1 MTENDSSAQCASS
14 DEGST
19 GNGEAKGQQVE
30 DSVDPVSKSVEHP
43 VNSLPMSCRRVK
55 LYEIGSSTES
65 WVDKGTGFCHFEG
78 DKDSDNP
85 KLVVDIE
92 YDGIKSVVSTY
103 IRDNSDYSSQND
115 SIIIWH
121 EGNDTRLYR
130 ALSFQN
136 ILGHNA
142 CWAYIRKFLD
152 ESMLQSSTSESG
164 SSSQTKEST
173 SYRMLPSPSAATIQ
187 KLESTLD
194 TLICQNGISD
204 ALYLDLLEKKW
215 LKELFEF
222 MNKSIEKE
230 ELTCVSSIASIL
242 LRMVLNWCGSLE
254 LMLVFVSDE
263 IFFHLLRAFEYDSE
277 LLSQNIRMNHVKFF
291 QEFVKHHDIIPLKN
305 STFYQLVHANYRMN
319 YLKDVILPRHL
330 DEFSIQRMNSTIYT
344 NMTEIMSVILTEE
357 CTFFEAL
364 RSKLSQSYM
373 AALLLRELLV
383 VARGNN
389 ILSQPDRNSLILMVR
404 HYQLLNELTGY
415 LDQTANACLDFEKNM
430 KPINT
435 KAEQEYLEIK
445 KMLYK
450 KREDVQE
457 DDNSTLYRP
466 NLLSTCRHKL
476 VEPTSLAIEIFY
488 ICMEIFPAIVR
499 AAVFTDAESGT
510 PKLLMAL
517 CSALVRIPDC
527 LQAKEIIMRLL
538 DPKSMDLPEKDE
550 MCRLFYDKGVLDYML
565 NMIYAENP
573 QDTVNTNPGGYVRKR
588 KSSRVSRSPESVHIM
603 EILSLC
609 AREHR
614 HRFKLRMQSQK
625 IPLKIMQCA
634 LEPFDKFLAIGA
646 LKFLR
651 VCVQMKDSL
660 IERHIIKNNVLR
672 SMLWILNH
680 HVSGSQGSVLE
691 SICLSILSAIECG
704 NMDGLIVWLFD
715 DPFCSKIL
723 TKLKESRPYSIIS
736 TLEKSRNNLKSASTT
751 KRKYSDPNAWFEEDD
766 ESCTTKKASPVTN
779 RIVEGY
785 DDVNED
791 FPSVTKNVEPED
803 DPWMPLRKKTT
814 NDVKKE
820 EKFVFNLQPRKITV
834 KLKSDQGEKVSS
846 AGDSLASEFVSDTE
860 DSD

>member
-1 MTENDSSAQCASS
+1 MTENDSNLQSTSA
-14 DEGST
+14 DDGST
-19 GNGEAKGQQVE
+19 ASVEAKANDVE
-30 DSVDPVSKSVEHP
+30 DEEQKSAGHP

-78 DKDSDNP
+78 GEDGDNP

-92 YDGIKSVVSTY
+92 FDGIKSVVSTY
-103 IRDNSDYSSQND
+103 IRDNSDYSSQNE

-187 KLESTLD
+187 KLDSTLD

-222 MNKSIEKE
+222 MNKSIENE
-230 ELTCVSSIASIL
+230 ELTWIPSIASIL

-263 IFFHLLRAFEYDSE
+263 IFFDLLRAFEYDSE

-291 QEFVKHHDIIPLKN
+291 QEFVKHHDIVPLKN
-305 STFYQLVHANYRMN
+305 STFYQLIHANYRMN
-319 YLKDVILPRHL
+319 YLKDVVLPRHL
-330 DEFSIQRMNSTIYT
+330 DEFSIQRMNSTIYS
-344 NMTEIMSVILTEE
+344 NMTEIMGVILTEE

-364 RSKLSQSYM
+364 RAKLSQSYM

-415 LDQTANACLDFEKNM
+415 LDQTANACQDFEKNM
-430 KPINT
+430 RPINT
-435 KAEQEYLEIK
+435 KAEQEYVEIK

-450 KREDVQE
+450 KRETPE
-457 DDNSTLYRP
+457 DSDNSTLYRP

-517 CSALVRIPDC
+517 CGTLVRIPDC

-565 NMIYAENP
+565 NMVYVDDSEEAPESSNH
-573 QDTVNTNPGGYVRKR
+573 NGYVRKR
-588 KSSRVSRSPESVHIM
+588 KSSRISRSSESVHIM

-614 HRFKLRMQSQK
+614 HRFKLRMQSQN
-625 IPLKIMQCA
+625 IPLKIMQRT
-634 LEPFDKFLAIGA
+634 LEPFDKFLAVGA

-651 VCVQMKDSL
+651 VCIQMKDSL
-660 IERHIIKNNVLR
+660 VERHIIKNNVLR
-672 SMLWILNH
+672 SVLWILNH

-704 NMDGLIVWLFD
+704 SMDNLIVWLFD
-715 DPFCSKIL
+715 DQFCSKIL
-723 TKLKESRPYSIIS
+723 SKLKETRSYSIIA
-736 TLEKSRNNLKSASTT
+736 TLEKSRNNLKSITIT

-766 ESCTTKKASPVTN
+766 DTCTSNKRSSPVTN

-791 FPSVTKNVEPED
+791 FPSITKSVEPED
-803 DPWMPLRKKTT
+803 DPWMPLRKRASHE
-814 NDVKKE
+814 NKKE

-834 KLKSDQGEKVSS
+834 KLKSDQGTLYS
-846 AGDSLASEFVSDTE
+846 ASTIAHSFIRYTNL
-860 DSD
+860 